1 MKLKLSDPSVEDVAL
16 EDIDG
21 DDYGY
26 FVDAQTKVTYRLR
39 KSVLLAWITQE
50 GEFGGGGAPAA
61 HAASHATGG
70 TDPITPASIGAAT
83 VAENAAAANAAAAAA
98 QAADDAAALAVG
110 AQGMADNAVAAAG
123 IAQATADT
131 AAAAAVAAQDA
142 VDAIT
147 PASIGAATVAE
158 AGNALTAAQNAQ
170 NTADDAATAA
180 TAAQGTADNAVAAA
194 GIAQATAD
202 GAATAA
208 STHSARTDNP
218 HSTTAAQVGADP
230 KTTVQTAHTAATL
243 TLANADNN
251 QHRALNTASNS
262 IAISIPNTLAFPF
275 VWTARKSSASNSVT
289 ITTGAGLIT
298 PKASGTVPVTAVDAY
313 ITIFAESSTVAAVF
327 VTVAT

>member
-1 MKLKLSDPSVEDVAL
+1 MGTIWTRDNGGALTGTQRIGADKGNSGNSADSVHYTTEQLADFGESQHAAVPRPADANTLLSLDAIADVAN
-16 EDIDG
+16 
-21 DDYGY
+21 
-26 FVDAQTKVTYRLR
+26 
-39 KSVLLAWITQE
+39 S
-50 GEFGGGGAPAA
+50 AA
-61 HAASHATGG
+61 NTAT
-70 TDPITPASIGAAT
+70 I
-83 VAENAAAANAAAAAA
+83 ANAAADNA
-98 QAADDAAALAVG
+98 QAAADDA
-110 AQGMADNAVAAAG
+110 QT
-123 IAQATADT
+123 TADT

-262 IAISIPNTLAFPF
+262 IAISIPDTLAFPF

-298 PKASGTVPVTAVDAY
+298 PKASGTVPVTAVDAW
-313 ITIFAESSTVAAVF
+313 ITVFAESSTVAAVF